1 MENPLAHFPQ
11 PELVDQPS
19 APVLASSN
27 VPPLASPLPH
37 SLPSRPPESFMH
49 KNRLQE
55 FTQRSSIQLPVYQ
68 TVNEGSVHA
77 PQFRSSVLV
86 DGVTYT
92 SETTFSSRKAA
103 EQDVAKHALE
113 CISKKLKDEG
123 CPLIREDTVFC
134 KSILNEFVVKM
145 NLELPTYNTIQ
156 SGGVLPL
163 FVSTLVF
170 NGATYRGETGRNK
183 KEAEQLAARVV
194 IQSLLADDRYG
205 TVVSEIIKSKAK
217 LYDALNKA
225 KDSSFDTTLAG
236 ANRLNHNN
244 TEVENNAV
252 TNHVPNTTHPSS
264 GAKHLRHEFKISKSG
279 EGTDCIDLPIAFVP
293 AVIGQGSDAGESS
306 LKKQRKKKKRAKL
319 NTTSQSVVAG
329 SPFNQTTPCSL
340 AL

>member
-1 MENPLAHFPQ
+1 MENSSAYFIK
-11 PELVDQPS
+11 PEQVDQPS
-19 APVLASSN
+19 ALAAGSSN
-27 VPPLASPLPH
+27 MPPSTCRLPH

-55 FTQRSSIQLPVYQ
+55 YAQRSSIQLPLHQ
-68 TVNEGSVHA
+68 TVNEGSVHV

-86 DGVTYT
+86 DG
-92 SETTFSSRKAA
+92 
-103 EQDVAKHALE
+103 DVAKHALE

-145 NLELPTYNTIQ
+145 NLEMPTYNTIQ
-156 SGGVLPL
+156 SGGVPPL

-194 IQSLLADDRYG
+194 IQSLLADDRYR
-205 TVVSEIIKSKAK
+205 TVVLEIIKSKAK

-225 KDSSFDTTLAG
+225 KDSNFDTTLAG

-244 TEVENNAV
+244 TEVETNAV

-264 GAKHLRHEFKISKSG
+264 GAKNPRHDFKIRV
-279 EGTDCIDLPIAFVP
+279 DLPISFVL
-293 AVIGQGSDAGESS
+293 GSDVGESS
-306 LKKQRKKKKRAKL
+306 SKIKRKMKKRAKG
-319 NTTSQSVVAG
+319 NTNTQ
-329 SPFNQTTPCSL
+329 
-340 AL
+340 

>member
-1 MENPLAHFPQ
+1 MENPLAHIPQ
-11 PELVDQPS
+11 PELVDQPA

-27 VPPLASPLPH
+27 VVPLACPLPH
-37 SLPSRPPESFMH
+37 SLPSMF
-49 KNRLQE
+49 LYGFGGLE
-55 FTQRSSIQLPVYQ
+55 F
-68 TVNEGSVHA
+68 
-77 PQFRSSVLV
+77 
-86 DGVTYT
+86 
-92 SETTFSSRKAA
+92 
-103 EQDVAKHALE
+103 
-113 CISKKLKDEG
+113 SK
-123 CPLIREDTVFC
+123 DTVFC

-145 NLELPTYNTIQ
+145 NLEMPTYNTTQ
-156 SGGVLPL
+156 LGGVLPL

-225 KDSSFDTTLAG
+225 KDSSLDTTLAG

-264 GAKHLRHEFKISKSG
+264 RAKHLRHEFKIPKSG

-293 AVIGQGSDAGESS
+293 AVVGQGSGVGERSS
-306 LKKQRKKKKRAKL
+306 KKQRKKKTRAKL
-319 NTTSQSVVAG
+319 NTNSQ
-329 SPFNQTTPCSL
+329 
-340 AL
+340 